1 MSASPSAWRSS
12 MNKKIGN
19 DFEAELCRI
28 LSSRGYWCH
37 NFQQNAAGQPADI
50 IAAKNRVTYLIDAKV
65 CERGEFRLSRMEE
78 NQRLAMRLWN
88 QTGNGTGYFALKLP
102 DGTIFL
108 FAVDFLLE
116 LEKIGRTVLDEAEIR
131 RLGVPLEAMIL

>member
-1 MSASPSAWRSS
+1 
-12 MNKKIGN
+12 MNKKTGN

-28 LSSRGYWCH
+28 LSARGYWCH
-37 NFQQNAAGQPADI
+37 NFQQNASGQPADI

-65 CERGEFRLSRMEE
+65 CEKGEFRLSRMEE

-88 QTGNGTGYFALKLP
+88 QTGNGAGYFALKLP
-102 DGTIFL
+102 DETIFL
-108 FAVDFLLE
+108 FAIDFLLE

-131 RLGVPLEAMIL
+131 RLGFPLEAIL

>member
-1 MSASPSAWRSS
+1 

-28 LSSRGYWCH
+28 LSARGYWCH

-65 CERGEFRLSRMEE
+65 CEKGEFRLSRMEE

-102 DGTIFL
+102 DETIFL
-108 FAVDFLLE
+108 FAIDFLLE
-116 LEKIGRTVLDEAEIR
+116 LEKIGRTSLDEAEIR
-131 RLGVPLEAMIL
+131 QLGFPLEAIL